1 MNKKNRWKV
10 SGLLSGALALLGFA
24 GCSDDK
30 EEDIPVLYGVPVSTV
45 DYRVSGTVTDKEG
58 KPLKAIQV
66 IIENPKAYYYLDEN
80 EEPYGRDPQTDKVIP
95 DTTYTDQEGKFTT
108 ARTLAFDNDGLV
120 VSLHDIDGKD
130 NGGEFQ
136 SKLLTTKEL
145 GEGQVKDEKQYYT
158 RIEYSPTIPLKQ
170 RGEQG
175 E

>member
-45 DYRVSGTVTDKEG
+45 DYRISGTVTDKDG
-58 KPLKAIQV
+58 KPLKDIQV
-66 IIENPKAYYYLDEN
+66 IVKNPKAYYYLDEN
-80 EEPYGRDPQTDKVIP
+80 EETYGRDPQTDKLIP

-108 ARTLAFDNDGLV
+108 ARTIAFNSD
-120 VSLHDIDGKD
+120 SLTVELYDIDGEA

-136 SKLLTTKEL
+136 AKLLTTKKL
-145 GEGQVKDEKQYYT
+145 GEGQIKEKEEYHT
-158 RIEYSPTIPLKQ
+158 RIEYSPTIQLKQ
-170 RGEQG
+170 TSE
-175 E
+175 